1 MALCISNRG
10 GRAIVL
16 GLVVFMIMLI
26 GVHSAAPLTQSGH
39 NLEKPP
45 TWKVRYDDG
54 SAGERY
60 YEVMRPGWHIHAG
73 PAGIFWDPGRFATG
87 NYSITSTIFLFP
99 SGTGSPPSS
108 ADSAYGLL
116 FAGAGLDG
124 PGGSYVTFLL
134 RNDGSFRVARHSGSE
149 TQELVPWTRSEAIAT
164 WSEDLEGT
172 AKNVLVVDA
181 REDVVSFWVN
191 EEQVGSLPRQEIP
204 MEGIAGL
211 RAGDGLSLHITD
223 VAIGPNRR

>member
-1 MALCISNRG
+1 
-10 GRAIVL
+10 
-16 GLVVFMIMLI
+16 
-26 GVHSAAPLTQSGH
+26 
-39 NLEKPP
+39 
-45 TWKVRYDDG
+45 
-54 SAGERY
+54 
-60 YEVMRPGWHIHAG
+60 MRPGWHIHAG

-99 SGTGSPPSS
+99 PGTGESPSS
-108 ADSAYGLL
+108 VDAPYGLL
-116 FAGAGLDG
+116 FAGSSLDG

-134 RNDGSFRVARHSGSE
+134 RNDGSFQVARNSDRG
-149 TQELVPWTRSEAIAT
+149 TDELVPWTRSAAIST

-181 REDVVSFWVN
+181 TDEAVSFWVN
-191 EEQVGSLPRQEIP
+191 DEQVASLPRFELS
-204 MEGIAGL
+204 MEGIVGL